1 MSELTTGDDAR
12 IPATVVKN
20 KNNVPIDLLSVVKA
34 SITTLDKQT
43 ILIPAVI
50 QSNTAVGADWPNG
63 LVVVEF
69 DSTAT
74 DAIPDA
80 NIGQNSLEVQVDDPT
95 FGKQTYSKAITI
107 KKGTIDQ

>member
-20 KNNVPIDLLSVVKA
+20 KINVPIDLASTVKA
-34 SITTLDKQT
+34 SITTVDKQA
-43 ILIPAVI
+43 ILIPAVT
-50 QSNTAVGADWPNG
+50 QSDAAVGADWANG

-69 DSTAT
+69 SSVLT